1 MNSAPD
7 RLSAPVACR
16 TATPPAPTPAPVQ
29 RLTLANAR
37 RRQPQQ
43 PVPSPCIGVCKMEP
57 ATGWCGGCFRTID
70 EIASWSRLA
79 DADKLALWQHI
90 EARQTPATTGAP
102 A

>member
-1 MNSAPD
+1 MNSPPD

-16 TATPPAPTPAPVQ
+16 AATPPVPTLAPVQ
-29 RLTLANAR
+29 RLTLAHAR

-70 EIASWSRLA
+70 EIASWSRLT